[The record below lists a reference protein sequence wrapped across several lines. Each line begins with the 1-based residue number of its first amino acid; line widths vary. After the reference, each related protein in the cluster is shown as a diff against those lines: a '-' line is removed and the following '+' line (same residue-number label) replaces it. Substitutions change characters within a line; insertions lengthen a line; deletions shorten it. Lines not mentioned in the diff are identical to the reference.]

1 MSQSSGSYAEYRGRT
16 YAVVASGPDWVG
28 LHCPAGCDSD
38 QFPDAIEFREG
49 RTGAWARLP
58 RKTLTRLWEQRVQ
71 GLWRGSE
78 VTVWSRLPDDRVV
91 LRSGDPAVAARLGM
105 EGDQNMLWATLA
117 PANEV
122 ETTRIETRELTL

>member
-1 MSQSSGSYAEYRGRT
+1 MPPSSGSYAEYRGRT
-16 YAVVASGPDWVG
+16 YTVVATGADWVG
-28 LHCPAGCDSD
+28 LHCHAGAGSD
-38 QFPDAIEFREG
+38 EFPDAIEFREG
-49 RTGAWARLP
+49 RTGTWVQLP
-58 RKTLTRLWEQRVQ
+58 RATLARIWEQRVQ

-78 VTVWSRLPDDRVV
+78 VTVWNSLPDGQIV

-122 ETTRIETRELTL
+122 EVTSVDTRDWRQ